1 MSVYLSIGLGSW
13 HATDAVSLPIA
24 STTFPNLTLGAFS
37 AESVYSPEDVSALL
51 RYAKD
56 RGVRIVLE
64 LDMPGHN
71 WAYSVAFPHL
81 FANCSGEKGLP
92 IATEF
97 WQDAFDPTQ
106 PALYEFVESLLEEMT
121 KRFPDSVMHLVRC
134 TATQPLDH
142 TASLILIRLATWVL
156 TTLLLM
162 LMRLLMALR

>member
-1 MSVYLSIGLGSW
+1 
-13 HATDAVSLPIA
+13 
-24 STTFPNLTLGAFS
+24 
-37 AESVYSPEDVSALL
+37 
-51 RYAKD
+51 
-56 RGVRIVLE
+56 
-64 LDMPGHN
+64 MPGHN

-134 TATQPLDH
+134 TPTQPLDH
-142 TASLILIRLATWVL
+142 TASLILVRLATWVL
-156 TTLLLM
+156 TTLLLI

>member
-1 MSVYLSIGLGSW
+1 MSVYLSIGLSSW

-71 WAYSVAFPHL
+71 WTYSVAFPHL

-106 PALYEFVESLLEEMT
+106 PELYEFVESLLEEMT

-134 TATQPLDH
+134 TATQPHSH
-142 TASLILIRLATWVL
+142 T
-156 TTLLLM
+156 TTQPLSFWFF
-162 LMRLLMALR
+162 